1 MMAHILSSQTVRT
14 FCWGLRCAMLGIVVS
29 GCEKESG
36 PTKVSGQVVEFYTGK
51 PVPYGQ
57 VQLGVSTPTGQI
69 NIMGMGSGGPNATGD
84 PQLADAQGRFT
95 FTFQAKRNSNYS
107 LLGRLDP
114 YYYGNIYVPIDGG
127 QANNDVRVRVRA
139 FAWVRY
145 VIVNELPKPPKSVHT
160 LYITGHGSGLG
171 ISLYQPRDTVIIERV
186 TGGTDTRT
194 TWIVTD
200 WQGKST
206 RYDKTTLVPPL
217 DTLDVRIPF

>member
-1 MMAHILSSQTVRT
+1 
-14 FCWGLRCAMLGIVVS
+14 MLGIVVS

-57 VQLGVSTPTGQI
+57 VQLGASNPNGQI
-69 NIMGMGSGGPNATGD
+69 NIIAGSGGPNAKGD
-84 PQLADAQGRFT
+84 PHLADAQGRFT
-95 FTFQAKRNSNYS
+95 FTFEAKRNINYS
-107 LLGRLDP
+107 LLARLDP
-114 YYYGNIYVPIDGG
+114 YYYGNIQVPIDGG
-127 QANNDVRVRVRA
+127 RANNDVRVPVSA

-145 VIVNELPKPPKSVHT
+145 VIVNELPKPPNSVHT

-171 ISLYQPRDTVIIERV
+171 ISIYQPRDTVIIERV

-194 TWIVTD
+194 TWNITD
-200 WQGKST
+200 RQGKST
-206 RYDKTTLVPPL
+206 RYDKNTLVPPL